1 MLKATL
7 KGSYR
12 NEKGNI
18 VFVYAVEGPAAAI
31 EKFKTAQGDYYR
43 EATADDQRMKAGTP
57 IWFTS
62 RCIGD
67 NGNLIIT
74 GKGKIIADMSGFEK
88 AASLAQQFGGNLGAE
103 LARHAANTLLGT
115 TPGEPA
121 AATAPTVEAGT
132 NQGE

>member
-12 NEKGNI
+12 NEKGNT

-31 EKFKTAQGDYYR
+31 GKFKEAQGDYYR
-43 EATADDQRMKAGTP
+43 EASADDQRMKPGTP

-67 NGNLIIT
+67 SGSLIIT
-74 GKGKIIADMSGFEK
+74 GKGKVIANMSSFEK

-103 LARHAANTLLGT
+103 LAKHAANTLLGT

-121 AATAPTVEAGT
+121 VTAAPTVEAGT
-132 NQGE
+132 NQEE